1 MCWEGNFGNPIR
13 YCYCAPVELV
23 DSADL
28 WAVGEDQAGC
38 SPALETE
45 AGGSAGVPG
54 QTGLERDAV

>member
-1 MCWEGNFGNPIR
+1 MG
-13 YCYCAPVELV
+13 LV

-54 QTGLERDAV
+54 QIGLERDAV